1 MMWEWLILGAMC
13 VIAAAG
19 SVWFMRCP
27 AMADTEES
35 PLFRAAQDSG
45 PVWLF
50 EGEILIDMS
59 RAARLLDP
67 AERPVGNWS
76 DLRASLRLRFPGF
89 PETREDP
96 GRALVVDPIEDEDP
110 MEVTCE
116 WLDEMI
122 RVQMNPRRPGHAEPD
137 AAQGVQGLPLS
148 AIDHAPYPAWWLDAG
163 GRLCWENGAHE
174 RLRDR
179 VRDGSPAP
187 GEPLFAIA
195 ATDPSDG
202 TRMRRALA
210 AGTRELWFDVSVV
223 PHGTGHLCFAL
234 DVNAEVEAEAAQRN
248 FVQTLAKTFA
258 HLSIGLA
265 IFDRNRQLVMF
276 NPALTDLTALPVD
289 FLSAR
294 PNLLSFFDRLRDQRM
309 MPEPRDY
316 QSWRQQMTDLVA
328 AASDGQYAETW
339 TLPSGSVYSV
349 TGRPHPDGAIAFLFE
364 DISAEIT
371 LTRRFRADLELVQS
385 VLDHLDRAIAV
396 FAADGTLGISN
407 TAYRRLWCTD
417 PDECLVPTTIT
428 DATRLWQGH
437 CRATPLWGQ
446 IRDFAAMRGN
456 RTFWSG
462 DFRLNSGREMICR
475 IHPVDGGAT
484 MVTFEPSVLGHR
496 RALPPAEKR
505 IALA

>member
-1 MMWEWLILGAMC
+1 MMWEWLILGAMS

-19 SVWFMRCP
+19 SVWFMRFP
-27 AMADTEES
+27 ALAETEES
-35 PLFRAAQDSG
+35 PLFRAAQDSA

-50 EGEILIDMS
+50 EDETLIDMS
-59 RAARLLDP
+59 RSARLLDP
-67 AERPVGNWS
+67 AERPVADWS
-76 DLRASLRLRFPGF
+76 DLHAHLRLRFPDF
-89 PETREDP
+89 PETQVDS
-96 GRALVVDPIEDEDP
+96 GGTLVVAPVEDADP

-116 WLDEMI
+116 WLDDMV
-122 RVQMNPRRPGHAEPD
+122 RVRMTPRRPENTGFDTAP
-137 AAQGVQGLPLS
+137 GLPLS
-148 AIDHAPYPAWWLDAG
+148 TIDHAPYPAWWLDAD

-223 PHGTGHLCFAL
+223 PHGTGRLCFAL

-316 QSWRQQMTDLVA
+316 QSWRQQMTDLVV

-407 TAYRRLWCTD
+407 TAYRRLWGTD
-417 PDECLVPTTIT
+417 PDECLVPTTLT

-456 RTFWSG
+456 RTFWSS
-462 DFRLNSGREMICR
+462 DFRLNNGREMICR
-475 IHPVDGGAT
+475 VHPVEGGAT

-496 RALPPAEKR
+496 RALPAAEKR